1 VFHRFSAHTSL
12 TAVENARGSR
22 ARHYELRW
30 LWGVVNKFFVFWTS
44 VYLALCFSERS
55 GETERE
61 RVDTTTKMNEPEGLR
76 FRRLNRPQIIT

>member
-1 VFHRFSAHTSL
+1 MSLVSLKVFHRFSAHKSL

-61 RVDTTTKMNEPEGLR
+61 RERESTQQQK
-76 FRRLNRPQIIT
+76 